1 MQGNT
6 RSFDVI
12 IVGAGPSGCTCA
24 LALKD
29 AGLNV
34 AIFEKKSFP
43 RDKVCGDAIP
53 SLAMNVL
60 KKISPQFIE
69 DFRNFPKKVFI
80 GKTRIIY
87 GKDFFDFKWVGESY
101 TCARMDFD
109 NFLFSLVKKYSKTEI
124 FLNANLGDI
133 KRESDCL
140 AIEDNNDKIIYKAK
154 MIIGADGANSIVAK
168 QLTNRTIDRDHHV
181 GSVRAYYKNISNTLS
196 DTTEVYLDKKIFP
209 GYFWIFPLPDNT
221 ANVGYGM
228 LSSEI
233 SKRKI
238 NLRKSFVEIIE
249 DTPALSKRFKNAT
262 ITGNIEGFGL
272 PLGSRKVAMS
282 GQNFILTGDA
292 ASLIDPISGDGIGNA
307 MLSGKLAAEQTIR
320 CFNKR
325 NFSPSVINQYEKEL
339 FKAIGPELKF
349 RYRIQRLISKMPF
362 LLTIVFLILKNP
374 WLSKKINK
382 MF

>member
-1 MQGNT
+1 MQQDIK
-6 RSFDVI
+6 SFDVI

-29 AGLNV
+29 AGLKV
-34 AIFEKKSFP
+34 AIFDKKSFP

-53 SLAMNVL
+53 SLAINVL
-60 KKISPQFIE
+60 KKISQQFIE
-69 DFRNFPKKVFI
+69 DFRNFPQKVFI

-101 TCARMDFD
+101 TCARLDFD
-109 NFLFSLVKKYSKTEI
+109 NFLFSLVKKYSNTEI

-133 KRESDCL
+133 KSGPDYLTIESK
-140 AIEDNNDKIIYKAK
+140 NDKTTYQAK
-154 MIIGADGANSIVAK
+154 IIIGADGANSVVAK
-168 QLTNRTIDRDHHV
+168 QLANRTIDRDHHV
-181 GSVRAYYKNISNTLS
+181 GSVRAYYKNIADTMP

-209 GYFWIFPLPDNT
+209 GYFWIFPLPDNS

-238 NLRKSFVEIIE
+238 NLRKSFFEVIE
-249 DTPALSKRFKNAT
+249 STPALAQRFKNAT
-262 ITGNIEGFGL
+262 ITSDVEGYGL
-272 PLGSRKVAMS
+272 PLGSRRVQMS
-282 GQNFILTGDA
+282 GAHFMLTGDA

-320 CFNKR
+320 CFDKM
-325 NFSPSVINQYEKEL
+325 NFTLSFIGQYDDTV
-339 FKAIGPELKF
+339 FKSIGPELKF
-349 RYRIQRLISKMPF
+349 RYRVQRIFSKMPF
-362 LLTIVFLILKNP
+362 LLNIVFLILKNK
-374 WLSKKINK
+374 WLSKRINK
-382 MF
+382 LF